1 MGISKEEMMDIY
13 KQVIIENTK
22 EREHKK
28 IIEGISKEGI
38 NPSCGDELKIYV
50 KIDRKKKIIE
60 DISFTG
66 RGCAISEASAN
77 IMAEILKGK
86 TKKEAKKIIN
96 TFFDMIKLNETD
108 DEKLM
113 EILGDA
119 YAFKNISYMP
129 SRVKCAFLGWKTL
142 EQILEEI
149 DKNESSVN

>member
-1 MGISKEEMMDIY
+1 MEISKEEMIEIY

-22 EREHKK
+22 EKEHKK
-28 IIEGISKEGI
+28 EIEGISKEGV

-50 KIDRKKKIIE
+50 KMDATNSIIDE
-60 DISFTG
+60 ISFTG
-66 RGCAISEASAN
+66 RGCAISEAAAN

-86 TKKEAKKIIN
+86 TKEEAKKIIT

-119 YAFKNISYMP
+119 YAFKKISYMP
-129 SRVKCAFLGWKTL
+129 SRVKCAFLSWKTL
-142 EQILEEI
+142 EKILEEL
-149 DKNESSVN
+149 N

>member
-1 MGISKEEMMDIY
+1 MEISKEEMIEIY

-22 EREHKK
+22 EKEHKK
-28 IIEGISKEGI
+28 EIEGISKEGV

-50 KIDRKKKIIE
+50 KMDATNSIIDE
-60 DISFTG
+60 ISFTG

-86 TKKEAKKIIN
+86 TKEDAKKIIT

-129 SRVKCAFLGWKTL
+129 SRVKCAFLSWKTL
-142 EQILEEI
+142 EKILEEL
-149 DKNESSVN
+149 N

>member
-1 MGISKEEMMDIY
+1 MEISKEEMIEIY

-22 EREHKK
+22 EKEHKK
-28 IIEGISKEGI
+28 EIEGISKEGV

-50 KIDRKKKIIE
+50 KMDATNSIIDE
-60 DISFTG
+60 ISFTG
-66 RGCAISEASAN
+66 RGCAISEAAAN

-86 TKKEAKKIIN
+86 TKEEAKKIIT

-129 SRVKCAFLGWKTL
+129 SRVKCAFLSWKTL
-142 EQILEEI
+142 ENILEEL
-149 DKNESSVN
+149 N

>member
-22 EREHKK
+22 EKENKK
-28 IIEGISKEGI
+28 EIEGISKEGV

-50 KIDRKKKIIE
+50 KMNEDNSIIQE
-60 DISFTG
+60 ISFTG

-77 IMAEILKGK
+77 IMSEILKGK
-86 TKKEAKKIIN
+86 TKEEAKKIIT

-142 EQILEEI
+142 EKILEEL
-149 DKNESSVN
+149 N

>member
-1 MGISKEEMMDIY
+1 MY
-13 KQVIIENTK
+13 KNIIIENTRDK
-22 EREHKK
+22 KHKRE
-28 IIEGISKEGI
+28 IIGIEKEGI
-38 NPSCGDELKIYV
+38 NPSCGDELKIFV
-50 KIDRKKKIIE
+50 KMNEDNTIIE
-60 DISFTG
+60 EISFTG

-86 TKKEAKKIIN
+86 KKEEAKKIIT

-129 SRVKCAFLGWKTL
+129 SRVKCAFLSWKTL
-142 EQILEEI
+142 EKILEEL
-149 DKNESSVN
+149 N

>member
-1 MGISKEEMMDIY
+1 MEISKEEMMEIY

-22 EREHKK
+22 EKEHKK
-28 IIEGISKEGI
+28 EIEGIVKEGV

-50 KIDRKKKIIE
+50 KMDKDNNIIE
-60 DISFTG
+60 EISFTG

-86 TKKEAKKIIN
+86 TKEEAKKIIT
-96 TFFDMIKLNETD
+96 TFLDMIKLNETD

-129 SRVKCAFLGWKTL
+129 SRVKCAFLSWKTL
-142 EQILEEI
+142 EKILEEL
-149 DKNESSVN
+149 N

>member
-1 MGISKEEMMDIY
+1 MEISKEEMMEIY

-22 EREHKK
+22 EKEHKK
-28 IIEGISKEGI
+28 EIEGIEKEGI

-50 KIDRKKKIIE
+50 KTNEKNSIIQE
-60 DISFTG
+60 ISFTG

-86 TKKEAKKIIN
+86 TKEEAKKIIT

-108 DEKLM
+108 DEKLI

-119 YAFKNISYMP
+119 YAFKNIAYMP

-142 EQILEEI
+142 EQILEEL
-149 DKNESSVN
+149 

>member
-1 MGISKEEMMDIY
+1 MIEIY

-22 EREHKK
+22 EKEHKK
-28 IIEGISKEGI
+28 EIEGIGKEGI
-38 NPSCGDELKIYV
+38 NPSCGDELKIFV
-50 KIDRKKKIIE
+50 KMNEDNTIIE
-60 DISFTG
+60 EISFTG

-86 TKKEAKKIIN
+86 TKEDAKKIIT

-129 SRVKCAFLGWKTL
+129 SRVKCAFLSWKTL
-142 EQILEEI
+142 EKILEEL
-149 DKNESSVN
+149 N

>member
-1 MGISKEEMMDIY
+1 MEISKEEMMEIY

-22 EREHKK
+22 EKEHKK
-28 IIEGISKEGI
+28 EIKGIEKEGI

-50 KIDRKKKIIE
+50 KMDKDNTIIE
-60 DISFTG
+60 EISFTG

-86 TKKEAKKIIN
+86 KKEEAKKIIT

-119 YAFKNISYMP
+119 YAFKNIAYMP
-129 SRVKCAFLGWKTL
+129 SRVKCAFLSWKTL
-142 EQILEEI
+142 EKILEEL
-149 DKNESSVN
+149 N

>member
-1 MGISKEEMMDIY
+1 MEISKEEMIEIY

-22 EREHKK
+22 EKEHKK
-28 IIEGISKEGI
+28 EIEGISKEGV

-50 KIDRKKKIIE
+50 KMDDTNSIIDE
-60 DISFTG
+60 ISFTG

-86 TKKEAKKIIN
+86 TKEEAKKIIT

-129 SRVKCAFLGWKTL
+129 SRVKCAFLSWKTL
-142 EQILEEI
+142 EKILEEL
-149 DKNESSVN
+149 N

>member
-1 MGISKEEMMDIY
+1 MEISKEEMIEIY

-22 EREHKK
+22 EKEHKK
-28 IIEGISKEGI
+28 EIEGIGKEGI

-50 KIDRKKKIIE
+50 KMDATKSIIDE
-60 DISFTG
+60 ISFTG
-66 RGCAISEASAN
+66 RGCAISEAAAN

-86 TKKEAKKIIN
+86 TKEEAKKIIT

-129 SRVKCAFLGWKTL
+129 SRVKCAFLSWKTL
-142 EQILEEI
+142 EKILEEL
-149 DKNESSVN
+149 N

>member
-1 MGISKEEMMDIY
+1 MEISKEEMMEIY

-22 EREHKK
+22 EKEHKK
-28 IIEGISKEGI
+28 EIEGIVKEGV

-50 KIDRKKKIIE
+50 KMDEDNTIIE
-60 DISFTG
+60 EISFTG

-86 TKKEAKKIIN
+86 TKEEAKKIIT

-129 SRVKCAFLGWKTL
+129 SRVKCAFLSWKTL
-142 EQILEEI
+142 EKILEEL
-149 DKNESSVN
+149 N

>member
-1 MGISKEEMMDIY
+1 MEISKEEMIEIY

-22 EREHKK
+22 EKEHKK
-28 IIEGISKEGI
+28 EIEGISKEGV

-50 KIDRKKKIIE
+50 KMDATKSIIDE
-60 DISFTG
+60 ISFTG
-66 RGCAISEASAN
+66 RGCAISEAAAN

-86 TKKEAKKIIN
+86 TKEEAKKIIT

-129 SRVKCAFLGWKTL
+129 SRVKCAFLSWKTL
-142 EQILEEI
+142 EKILEEL
-149 DKNESSVN
+149 N

>member
-22 EREHKK
+22 EKEHKK
-28 IIEGISKEGI
+28 EIEGIVKEGV
-38 NPSCGDELKIYV
+38 NPSCGDELKIFV
-50 KIDRKKKIIE
+50 KMNEDNTIIE
-60 DISFTG
+60 ELSFTG

-96 TFFDMIKLNETD
+96 TFFGMIKLNETD

-142 EQILEEI
+142 EQILEEL

>member
-1 MGISKEEMMDIY
+1 MEISKEEMIEIY

-22 EREHKK
+22 EKEHKK
-28 IIEGISKEGI
+28 EIEGISKEGV

-50 KIDRKKKIIE
+50 KMDATNSIIDE
-60 DISFTG
+60 ISFTG
-66 RGCAISEASAN
+66 RGCAISEAAAN

-86 TKKEAKKIIN
+86 TKEEAKKIIT
-96 TFFDMIKLNETD
+96 TFFDMIKLNKTD

-129 SRVKCAFLGWKTL
+129 SRVKCAFLSWKTL
-142 EQILEEI
+142 EKILEEL
-149 DKNESSVN
+149 N